1 MGKNRKERFLKI
13 ATNYLG
19 ENFNHEA
26 GSVNDTIIPTLPRPD
41 SNTRLTHRLLSFAGY
56 AIFLFM
62 TLITFAL
69 SLPGQETSI
78 LKKAQVA
85 FRNQNYQEVIRLC
98 EPYLNQHP
106 EDVDLAFIL
115 AQAQAF
121 SGNYEEALKV
131 CNRIL
136 NQVPEHHDALV
147 LKARVLI
154 WSGRSDVARP
164 ILEALVKKNPDDI
177 ETCLELGRVE
187 EISGQLN
194 KAENIYLT
202 ILNRNL
208 PPQLKA
214 EVFVRLNRIYQ
225 KRGDLEKARAYLVQA
240 IQLDPE
246 NKGYK
251 KEMENLTEKRVGQ
264 GAVVDSKKA
273 EIWVQYRSDDYSD
286 QSNAFSSERLFFLYR
301 PSFGLTI
308 IPKLAHTRYFNR
320 TDYQFGLEI
329 YPKLWKN
336 AYAYLDLNYATPANS
351 LPRTSWLLEIYQHIY
366 RGLEGSLGYW
376 RMHFLATDVS
386 VYIGSLG
393 YYLKDYYFY
402 LRGYYTPEEAGKNF
416 SWVAQGRR
424 YFGSENYFY
433 LSFGSGSRPFEI
445 SNVGD
450 LIFIKSTLFS
460 AGFNFYLQ
468 SHWKLE
474 GHFSLIKE
482 KDGPRRTTVSLT
494 AGYRF

>member
-1 MGKNRKERFLKI
+1 MNLSI
-13 ATNYLG
+13 ILSSVIWIY
-19 ENFNHEA
+19 
-26 GSVNDTIIPTLPRPD
+26 GSI
-41 SNTRLTHRLLSFAGY
+41 FASQEISVLEK
-56 AIFLFM
+56 ARA
-62 TLITFAL
+62 AL
-69 SLPGQETSI
+69 RS
-78 LKKAQVA
+78 
-85 FRNQNYQEVIRLC
+85 QNYQEAIRLC

-106 EDVDLAFIL
+106 EDTDVAFVL

-121 SGNYEEALKV
+121 SGNYEQALKV
-131 CNRIL
+131 CDRIL
-136 NQVPEHHDALV
+136 NQVPQHHDALL
-147 LKARVLI
+147 LKARILI
-154 WSGRSDVARP
+154 WNGRSDVARP
-164 ILEALVKKNPDDI
+164 ILEDLVKKNPDDI
-177 ETCLELGRVE
+177 EAFLELGRVE
-187 EISGQLN
+187 EVVGELN

-202 ILNRNL
+202 MLNRNL
-208 PPQLKA
+208 PPQQKA

-225 KRGDLEKARAYLVQA
+225 KRGDLEKARAYLVEA

-251 KEMENLTEKRVGQ
+251 EELENLMERRVDQ
-264 GAVVDSKKA
+264 CAVVSSKKA

-286 QSNAFSSERLFFLYR
+286 QPNAFSSERLFFLYR
-301 PSFGLTI
+301 PSSGLTI
-308 IPKLAHTRYFNR
+308 IPKLAHTRYFSQ
-320 TDYQFGLEI
+320 TDYQFGLEM

-336 AYAYLDLNYATPANS
+336 AYAYLDLNYATPAHS
-351 LPRTSWLLEIYQHIY
+351 LPRTSWLLEIYQKFY
-366 RGLEGSLGYW
+366 GGLEGSLGYW
-376 RMHFLATDVS
+376 RMHFRATEVP
-386 VYIGSLG
+386 VYLGSLG
-393 YYLKDYYFY
+393 YYFMDYYLY

-450 LIFIKSTLFS
+450 LTFIKSTLFG
-460 AGFNFYLQ
+460 AGFNFYLK